1 VKNFTGISPR
11 QYFLQLKVMRA
22 RELLITTDQSIK
34 EISYQLGFDSIYY
47 FSRFFKQKTG
57 MSPSEFRK

>member
-1 VKNFTGISPR
+1 
-11 QYFLQLKVMRA
+11 MRA
-22 RELLITTDQSIK
+22 RELLLTTDQSIK
-34 EISYQLGFDSIYY
+34 EISFQLGFDSIYY